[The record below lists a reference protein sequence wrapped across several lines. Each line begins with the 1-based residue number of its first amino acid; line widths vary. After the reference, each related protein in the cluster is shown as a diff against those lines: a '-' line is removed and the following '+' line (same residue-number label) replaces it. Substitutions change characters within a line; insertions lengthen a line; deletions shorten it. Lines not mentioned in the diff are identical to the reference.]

1 MYCTNYQVPLNSTMV
16 EHSMLL
22 LPQTYSQYKAFH
34 NGSFFARYHRQNA
47 YVALYLMRKES
58 GVVS

>member
-22 LPQTYSQYKAFH
+22 LPQTYSQYNVYYPLEGNICIVIKT
-34 NGSFFARYHRQNA
+34 SR
-47 YVALYLMRKES
+47 ALMQ
-58 GVVS
+58 